1 MHQMVTS
8 NKVAS
13 LSSPQELSFN
23 LVISG
28 NYLKV
33 NKIKEIK
40 NVAGYIVMPNTR
52 LG

>member
-1 MHQMVTS
+1 VHQIVPN
-8 NKVAS
+8 NKVVN
-13 LSSPQELSFN
+13 LSSPQGLSFN